1 MKTLS
6 LNTLLVVIL
15 ALLLGSCKK
24 DPKEPANN
32 NNNNSSNTSTTGK
45 LILSFEAMFGDS
57 VLVFNNKTYI
67 TQNGDSVNISTFKY
81 YISNIQLIKTDNSTY
96 TVPESYLLV
105 NHNASG
111 SMASFTLSNIPVGQ
125 YKGIKMLIG
134 VDSARNVSGAQTDA
148 LDPSNG
154 MFWSWSTGYIMMKL
168 EGTSPQVGWTSKTF
182 QFHIG
187 GFSGTYNVLKWINP
201 SFNLATA
208 DVSSSVTPEI
218 HFKTDISEIFKTPN
232 TINLATTFQVT
243 TGPFAKMMA
252 DNYADMITVEHIHN

>member
-6 LNTLLVVIL
+6 LNTLLVVTL
-15 ALLLGSCKK
+15 TLLFGSCKK

-67 TQNGDSVNISTFKY
+67 TQNGDSVKISTFKY

-111 SMASFTLSNIPVGQ
+111 SMASFTLSNIPAGQ

-134 VDSARNVSGAQTDA
+134 VDSARNVSGAQTGA

-208 DVSSSVTPEI
+208 NVSSSITPEI